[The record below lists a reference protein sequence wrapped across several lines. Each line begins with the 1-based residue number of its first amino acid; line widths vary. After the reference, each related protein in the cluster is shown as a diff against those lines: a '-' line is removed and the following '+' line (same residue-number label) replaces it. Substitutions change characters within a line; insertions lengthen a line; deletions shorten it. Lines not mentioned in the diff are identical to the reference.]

1 MKCAPFEVQILA
13 AALQRIAKAWGK
25 LSGVEQ
31 ALNTLGKIFL
41 MKNLRLLA
49 PVLLLL
55 ASCAK
60 PQNLVYKR
68 VSNFYV
74 SALGVNRT
82 GIGADVVLYNPNR
95 YPLDIKD
102 ADLDLFLNN
111 RPAGKAVLDKRVSI
125 PAKDSV
131 AVPIEVESNLGDLVN
146 AGLQLLKGPEV
157 TVRLN
162 GTVRAGRGGVFVRV
176 PIRYE
181 GKQKLKL

>member
-1 MKCAPFEVQILA
+1 MK
-13 AALQRIAKAWGK
+13 
-25 LSGVEQ
+25 
-31 ALNTLGKIFL
+31 
-41 MKNLRLLA
+41 RLLYVFS
-49 PVLLLL
+49 VLLLL

-74 SALGVNRT
+74 SALGVNGT
-82 GIGADVVLYNPNR
+82 GIGADVVLYNPNK

-111 RPAGKAVLDKRVSI
+111 RPSGKAVLNDRVTI
-125 PAKDSV
+125 PARDSV
-131 AVPIEVESNLGDLVN
+131 AVPVLVEAGLGNLVN
-146 AGLQLLKGPEV
+146 AGMQLMKNPEV
-157 TVRLN
+157 MVKLN
-162 GTVRAGRGGVFVRV
+162 GTVKAGRGGVFVRV

>member
-1 MKCAPFEVQILA
+1 
-13 AALQRIAKAWGK
+13 
-25 LSGVEQ
+25 VER
-31 ALNTLGKIFL
+31 ALNSREH
-41 MKNLRLLA
+41 LRLLF
-49 PVLLLL
+49 PLFLILS
-55 ASCAK
+55 SCAK

-82 GIGADVVLYNPNR
+82 GIGADVVLYNPNK

-125 PAKDSV
+125 PGNDSV
-131 AVPIEVESNLGDLVN
+131 AVPVEVESNLGDLVN
-146 AGLQLLKGPEV
+146 AGMQLLKGPEV
-157 TVRLN
+157 MVKLN

>member
-1 MKCAPFEVQILA
+1 ME
-13 AALQRIAKAWGK
+13 R
-25 LSGVEQ
+25 
-31 ALNTLGKIFL
+31 ALNSEQRNTSV
-41 MKNLRLLA
+41 MKSLRYVF

-60 PQNLVYKR
+60 PQALVYKR

-74 SALGVNRT
+74 SALGINRT
-82 GIGADVVLYNPNR
+82 AIGADVVLYNPNK

-111 RPAGKAVLDKRVSI
+111 RPAGKAALDQRVSI
-125 PAKDSV
+125 PGRDSV
-131 AVPIEVESNLGDLVN
+131 AVPVEVDASLGNFVN
-146 AGLQLLKGPEV
+146 AGMQLLKNPEV
-157 TVRLN
+157 MVKLN
-162 GTVRAGRGGVFVRV
+162 GTVKAGRGGVFVRV